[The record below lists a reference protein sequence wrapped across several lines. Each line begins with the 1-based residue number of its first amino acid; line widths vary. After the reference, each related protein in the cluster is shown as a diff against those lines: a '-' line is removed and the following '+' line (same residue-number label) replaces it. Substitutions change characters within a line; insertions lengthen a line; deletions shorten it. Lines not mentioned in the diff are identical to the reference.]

1 MKLLLAFCTLFML
14 ASCGSDAPQSKEEYI
29 QDFKQYEDSIKKKG
43 NEKLNFSNQQDALAY
58 AERCLEIA
66 HRFPKEEEAPEY
78 MDKAHMILAG
88 AGFHSRSVMLADT
101 IIMMYPR
108 YKNRAM
114 VLESAAVTYDMFIL
128 PRRKDKVK
136 AYYELLLKDY
146 PNLPKE
152 QKANIEF
159 RLQNVDLSFDQLIE
173 KQQAE
178 LNN

>member
-1 MKLLLAFCTLFML
+1 MKVVLTVSALLLL
-14 ASCGSDAPQSKEEYI
+14 ASCGNDAPQTKEEYI
-29 QDFKQYEDSIKKKG
+29 ENFTQYEDSIKKKG
-43 NEKLNFSNQQDALAY
+43 NDKLNFSNQKDALAY

-66 HRFPKEEEAPEY
+66 HRFPKEAEAPEY

-88 AGFHSRSVMLADT
+88 AGMHSRSAMLADT
-101 IIMMYPR
+101 IITMYPQ

-136 AYYELLLKDY
+136 KYYELLLKDY

-152 QKANIEF
+152 QKENIKF
-159 RLQNVDLSFDQLIE
+159 RLENIDLSFDELIE
-173 KQQAE
+173 KQQTASS
-178 LNN
+178 N